1 MRGDWTIQVRTDLD
15 DFNIPGTLEYLEEIS
30 TNSLKNLIRKQCKEY
45 ALEKFLNMKK
55 KHSKLDNLE
64 YQEPKIQ
71 SYLELNNMNV
81 EDSKILLRW
90 RLRMTKFGANYG
102 DSKKKCPLCETHL
115 DSQEEFF
122 KSCNVVQNQISNKF
136 DYQEIFYKPSFE
148 LVQVI
153 KQMTKLRENQ

>member
-1 MRGDWTIQVRTDLD
+1 
-15 DFNIPGTLEYLEEIS
+15 
-30 TNSLKNLIRKQCKEY
+30 
-45 ALEKFLNMKK
+45 MKK

-64 YQEPKIQ
+64 YQEIKLQ

-102 DSKKKCPLCETHL
+102 DSKKKCPLCETHP

-122 KSCNVVQNQISNKF
+122 KNCNVVQQQISNKL
-136 DYQEIFYKPSFE
+136 DYQEIFNKPSCE
-148 LVQVI
+148 LVQVL
-153 KQMTKLRENQ
+153 KRMTKLRENQ